1 MSPVRIETFASYVA
15 LVTLDRPARR
25 NAIDEATA
33 NALADAVA
41 STEADGTIRAV
52 VLTGAGSA
60 FCAGADLTGHAR
72 GTFRL
77 RGEAEGGFAGFVL
90 ARRTKP
96 WIAAV
101 NGPGGRWRDG
111 DHAGLRYRNCSGRR
125 SLWPAGGQARPD
137 RHRWRRASACRAP
150 CHGRFALRM
159 ILTGDTID
167 AETALRWGLVTEI
180 VPLSALLDAARTLAT
195 SIAANAPRAV
205 RESLAVARETPF
217 LTQQAAMA
225 LAEAAT
231 WARVMASVDAIEG
244 PRAFLERRD
253 PQWTDH

>member
-101 NGPGGRWRDG
+101 NGP
-111 DHAGLRYRNCSGRR
+111 AV
-125 SLWPAGGQARPD
+125 AGGMEIMLACDTAIAADVARFGLPEVK
-137 RHRWRRASACRAP
+137 RGLIATGGGVQRLPRAMPRAI
-150 CHGRFALRM
+150 ALRM

-225 LAEAAT
+225 LAEAAR
-231 WARVMASVDAIEG
+231 ARVMASVDAIEG